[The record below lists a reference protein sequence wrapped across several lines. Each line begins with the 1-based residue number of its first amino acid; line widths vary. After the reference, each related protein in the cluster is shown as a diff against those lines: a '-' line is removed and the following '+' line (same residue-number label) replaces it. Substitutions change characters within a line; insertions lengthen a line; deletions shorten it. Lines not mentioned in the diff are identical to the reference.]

1 MLGTMIKV
9 ALLLIN
15 SIAVLNEER
24 FLARSKPFLPSF
36 TRKLSRLQLV
46 GCLHHSSRGTQ
57 ILYIQDTTNPV
68 TQLRRMLESRLDS

>member
-1 MLGTMIKV
+1 MLGTIFKV

-36 TRKLSRLQLV
+36 NRKLNWLQLV
-46 GCLHHSSRGTQ
+46 GCLHHSSRGMQ
-57 ILYIQDTTNPV
+57 ILYTKRMTNPV
-68 TQLRRMLESRLDS
+68 TDRMLESRPD